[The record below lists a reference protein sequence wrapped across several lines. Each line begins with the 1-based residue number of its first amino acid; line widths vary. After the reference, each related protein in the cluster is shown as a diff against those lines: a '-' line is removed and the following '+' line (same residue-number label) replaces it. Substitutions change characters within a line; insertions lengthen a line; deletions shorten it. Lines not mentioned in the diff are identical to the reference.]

1 MDQRTIPV
9 VLTAWVAM
17 LAISGADSLAA
28 VDGAPGSTSPRILAQ
43 YVLLADS
50 AVEGRTVPLV
60 RAVLAQPAAAC
71 PAVRTS
77 AGASLAMR
85 RRENPNPSA
94 FGVAVCEAVVELPA
108 GVTATLEGTKTA
120 LPIPAR
126 GSTSEA
132 ASGTTSDATKPG
144 TTLGGLASVDTVVVV
159 GDSGCKAPKQDC
171 STAWPFPAI
180 AAAAARDEPDLV
192 IHVGDY
198 NYSGTPSK
206 TGAGEW
212 SYDGCVPADRSPVVT
227 QSTYDTWPTWNH
239 DFFTPAAPLLA
250 AAPWVVVRGNH
261 ELCSR
266 AGQGWFYFLDPHS
279 PLLDPYRQ
287 MPGCHAPTE
296 TTAPDR
302 LVLGNLSLL
311 VYDTANACGGED
323 PESAAG
329 TAYEVRGYT
338 RQLAQLGALLG
349 PDSPATWLLGHRPIW
364 SAEQFDGGAPTIEN
378 ATLQAAVAATPGG
391 LPSAITMLLSGH
403 MHEFFTMT
411 FPEAERP
418 PQLVIGNSGV
428 AMEPSTLPSPY
439 TLTVDGEAARGLSI
453 NADTKYGYLRAKVK
467 DGGHWQGEVVAFDA
481 AGKAQSS
488 VVARCALPIDQGVL
502 CVP

>member
-1 MDQRTIPV
+1 MDRRKRPI
-9 VLTAWVAM
+9 VLVAGM
-17 LAISGADSLAA
+17 ALLGVLGTHPTSAADVSASNT
-28 VDGAPGSTSPRILAQ
+28 GPNILAQ

-50 AVEGRTVPLV
+50 AIESRTVPLV
-60 RAVLAQPAAAC
+60 RAVLAQPASAC
-71 PAVRTS
+71 PTVQTS
-77 AGASLAMR
+77 AGRAIAMH

-94 FGVAVCEAVVELPA
+94 FGVVVCEAVVELA
-108 GVTATLEGTKTA
+108 DGVTATLGGSQA
-120 LPIPAR
+120 VLPIPAHQP
-126 GSTSEA
+126 A
-132 ASGTTSDATKPG
+132 TSDAAQ
-144 TTLGGLASVDTVVVV
+144 GGLASVDTVVVV
-159 GDSGCKAPKQDC
+159 GDSGCKTPKQDC

-180 AAAAARDEPDLV
+180 AAAAARDQPDLV

-212 SYDGCVPADRSPVVT
+212 SYDGCVPADQSPLVT
-227 QSTYDTWPTWNH
+227 QSTYDTWTTWHH

-266 AGQGWFYFLDPHS
+266 AGQGWFYLLDPHS

-296 TTAPDR
+296 TTAPDQ
-302 LVLGNLSLL
+302 LAVGNLNLL

-329 TAYEVRGYT
+329 VAYEVRGYS
-338 RQLAQLGALLG
+338 RQLAQFAALLG
-349 PDSPATWLLGHRPIW
+349 PDPPATWLLGHRPIW
-364 SAEQFDGGAPTIEN
+364 SAEQFDGSAPAIEN
-378 ATLQAAVAATPGG
+378 TTLQAAVARTPGG

-411 FPEAERP
+411 FPGSTRP

-428 AMEPSTLPSPY
+428 VMESSTLPSPY
-439 TLTVDGEAARGLSI
+439 ALTVDGKAAQGLSI
-453 NADTKYGYLRAKVK
+453 NAATKYGYLRAKVR

-481 AGKAQSS
+481 AGKAQDDA
-488 VVARCALPIDQGVL
+488 VAHCALPLSNGKL